1 MKITIDLNP
10 NELKQLLEQ
19 FNDVPP
25 VGGGS
30 LGVSAASPSATREGD
45 DWATE
50 MRNIHEGNLR
60 ELMRQLA
67 TYPQGRKPLQLL
79 NQVAAEEEAVRQYGG

>member
-19 FNDVPP
+19 FNGVPP
-25 VGGGS
+25 VGGAVDSGP
-30 LGVSAASPSATREGD
+30 ASPSATREGD
-45 DWATE
+45 AWETE
-50 MRNIHEGNLR
+50 MRDIHEGNLR

-67 TYPQGRKPLQLL
+67 TYPQGRKPLHLI
-79 NQVAAEEEAVRQYGG
+79 NQVAAEEDAMRQYCG